1 MGLIVKKAALLLVK
15 KASSFLVKDFPI
27 TSCGPL
33 PEAGTGSPHH
43 CP

>member
-15 KASSFLVKDFPI
+15 RASNLLVKDFPI

-33 PEAGTGSPHH
+33 PDFTGNNPIN
-43 CP
+43 CE